1 MLGFSLSNLDFP
13 ELNGKRVMT
22 VEYLV
27 RVLGHDGAERLIY
40 YWGGMRVSI
49 PTIDDLHKVRF
60 RERVMHA
67 FERGATPAQIA
78 ERFGISIRTAQR
90 MRNPSTC
97 VENGPKM
104 I

>member
-22 VEYLV
+22 VEFLI
-27 RVLGHDGAERLIY
+27 RVLGHDGAERFIY
-40 YWGGMRVSI
+40 YWGGLRVSI
-49 PTIDDLHKVRF
+49 PNIEDLYRVRLC
-60 RERVMHA
+60 ERVMLA
-67 FERGATPAQIA
+67 FDRGATSAQIA
-78 ERFGISIRTAQR
+78 ERFGISLRTAQR

-97 VENGPKM
+97 VENESKM

>member
-22 VEYLV
+22 VECLI
-27 RVLGHDGAERLIY
+27 RVLGHEGAECLIY

-49 PTIDDLHKVRF
+49 PNVDDLHRVRL
-60 RERVMHA
+60 RERVIHA
-67 FERGATPAQIA
+67 FNSGATSSQIA

-97 VENGPKM
+97 VENGAKM